1 MRCEFDDREIVGRL
15 HRRTRASTRMR
26 FPRPLGDVA
35 VVISVACHRANAG
48 GPVFDPIGLRESGR
62 ASANPRLMDSLQL
75 RRRSALD
82 ALPTL
87 PAAHCQAVQGH
98 GRLFL
103 PCLPRRSNLRSQRR
117 SRKARAYL
125 QAYRL
130 RQRLGGSRPVIDRI
144 PPRPYRMKRRRYRK
158 LVARIEFLERSLS
171 GSRVLQH
178 APQFILPLIY

>member
-1 MRCEFDDREIVGRL
+1 MRCEFDNREIVGRL
-15 HRRTRASTRMR
+15 HRRTRASTRRR

-35 VVISVACHRANAG
+35 AVISVACHRANAG
-48 GPVFDPIGLRESGR
+48 GPVFDPIGLRESVR
-62 ASANPRLMDSLQL
+62 ASANPRLMDRLQL
-75 RRRSALD
+75 RRCSALD

-87 PAAHCQAVQGH
+87 SAAHCQAVQGH

-103 PCLPRRSNLRSQRR
+103 PCLPRPSDLREPKKKPQSP
-117 SRKARAYL
+117 
-125 QAYRL
+125 L

-158 LVARIEFLERSLS
+158 LVARIEFLERSLT

-178 APQFILPLIY
+178 APQFILPLVY